1 MKMNLPV
8 TNNEIPVPEGML
20 IVSKTN
26 LKGIITDANEEFV
39 RISGFARDELIG
51 KNHNIVRHPDMP
63 PAAFEDLWAKLKAG
77 KPWQGLVKNRA
88 KNGDYYWVEA
98 HVTPITEGGQTV
110 GYMSV
115 RYAPTRA
122 QIAEAEALYRRINE
136 GQATFGARGPF
147 SRLVAWFADW
157 PIKLKLAALIGV
169 LVLVLVGVAVV
180 GLAGMGGARVIFS
193 IVGLGVAFAVG
204 FGYLLALSLSRPL
217 AEAVRLFGE
226 IAEGKFKNRIA
237 TDRNDEIG
245 RVLQGLEKMQTRLA
259 FEVNN
264 TRQMA
269 IEANR
274 VRIGLD
280 NASAAVMITD
290 SSGRLIYLNQ
300 AMRASLGRLADAI
313 RQSYPAFDP
322 AQPLGADLGAILG
335 KEKMH
340 ELESLAEA
348 AGSSGQERRVR
359 YALGGRT
366 FDLIANPV
374 FGDHGER
381 LGLCVQWVD
390 LTDELKMQE
399 EEVQAVVQA
408 ALAGDLT
415 RRVSVKDAQGF
426 LRELGVSLNH
436 LLSAF
441 HESVEDFVTVMRAL
455 AQGDFTVRLAKDYQG
470 LFRELQDDLNATVA
484 RLTEVVGRIQLSSE
498 QVRAAAREIAAGNE
512 DLSRRTQEQ
521 AAAIEETASAMEQM
535 TATVKHNADNAQQ
548 ARQLVMSARES
559 ASAGGEVV
567 TQAIEAMERIN
578 ASAKRIAEII
588 GVIDEIAFQ
597 TNLLALNAAVE
608 AARAGES
615 GRGFA
620 VVAQE
625 VRHLASRSAQAAKE
639 IKALIQ
645 DSVAKVDAGKKL
657 VDASGQALA
666 QIVEGVKKVADIVA
680 EIAAAS
686 QEQASGI
693 EQVNRAVVQMD
704 ETTQQNAALV
714 EQSSA
719 AAKAMAEQAAALS
732 ELVAFFK
739 FDQAAGETKAPGRG
753 REATAAPLALV
764 PGRAQSSP
772 AHQPKDHAIETAAAK
787 PQAVVLRADSGHR
800 NESLKEQIRLAIA
813 AHGKWKTR
821 LKTAIETGQIDT
833 PVEIIARDNQCVF
846 GKWLYAPETTATVAN
861 AAGHRDYYQKVRD
874 LHAKFHRSAARVVEL
889 ALSGQNEEARSCLDT
904 DYAAISSEL
913 TRTLMEWEKAA

>member
-20 IVSKTN
+20 LVSKTD
-26 LKGIITDANEEFV
+26 LEGVITYVND
-39 RISGFARDELIG
+39 SFARLSGYTPEELIG
-51 KNHNIVRHPDMP
+51 QNHNILRHPDMP
-63 PAAFEDLWAKLKAG
+63 AAVFERLWKTIKAG
-77 KPWQGLVKNRA
+77 RPCVGLIKNRA

-169 LVLVLVGVAVV
+169 LVLMLVGVAVV

-193 IVGLGVAFAVG
+193 IVGLAVVFAVG

-217 AEAVRLFGE
+217 AEAIRLFGE

-245 RVLQGLEKMQTRLA
+245 QVLQGLEKMQTRLA
-259 FEVNN
+259 FDVNN

-269 IEANR
+269 TEANR

-290 SSGRLIYLNQ
+290 SSCRLIYLNQ
-300 AMRASLGRLADAI
+300 AMRASLSRLADAI

-322 AQPLGADLGAILG
+322 AQPLGTDLGAILG
-335 KEKMH
+335 QEKMH

-390 LTDELKMQE
+390 LTDELRMQE
-399 EEVQAVVQA
+399 EVQVVLKS

-415 RRVSVKDAQGF
+415 RRVSVENKQGF

>member
-1 MKMNLPV
+1 
-8 TNNEIPVPEGML
+8 
-20 IVSKTN
+20 
-26 LKGIITDANEEFV
+26 
-39 RISGFARDELIG
+39 
-51 KNHNIVRHPDMP
+51 
-63 PAAFEDLWAKLKAG
+63 
-77 KPWQGLVKNRA
+77 
-88 KNGDYYWVEA
+88 
-98 HVTPITEGGQTV
+98 
-110 GYMSV
+110 
-115 RYAPTRA
+115 
-122 QIAEAEALYRRINE
+122 
-136 GQATFGARGPF
+136 
-147 SRLVAWFADW
+147 
-157 PIKLKLAALIGV
+157 
-169 LVLVLVGVAVV
+169 
-180 GLAGMGGARVIFS
+180 
-193 IVGLGVAFAVG
+193 
-204 FGYLLALSLSRPL
+204 
-217 AEAVRLFGE
+217 
-226 IAEGKFKNRIA
+226 
-237 TDRNDEIG
+237 
-245 RVLQGLEKMQTRLA
+245 MQTRLA

-374 FGDHGER
+374 IGDHGER

-390 LTDELKMQE
+390 LTDELRMQE
-399 EEVQAVVQA
+399 EVQVVLKS

-739 FDQAAGETKAPGRG
+739 FDQARAPATIAAVGTPAGKGNGAAEAPDSAAAAARKTPPKAASPTAKAPPAAVLRLAAASGQGR
-753 REATAAPLALV
+753 AAP
-764 PGRAQSSP
+764 RP
-772 AHQPKDHAIETAAAK
+772 A
-787 PQAVVLRADSGHR
+787 SG
-800 NESLKEQIRLAIA
+800 
-813 AHGKWKTR
+813 
-821 LKTAIETGQIDT
+821 
-833 PVEIIARDNQCVF
+833 
-846 GKWLYAPETTATVAN
+846 
-861 AAGHRDYYQKVRD
+861 GH
-874 LHAKFHRSAARVVEL
+874 
-889 ALSGQNEEARSCLDT
+889 
-904 DYAAISSEL
+904 SEG
-913 TRTLMEWEKAA
+913 EWEEF